1 MVLLKVK
8 KVENLVNKGEGLNL
22 KYVIELN
29 DVENDDQKG
38 FETNELFVL
47 KTNWIQESAKKTIE
61 IHDFTLKI
69 EFWIFIFFL
78 SMLIV
83 SRRYLQSPFHS
94 FLLDNMSINRKW

>member
-47 KTNWIQESAKKTIE
+47 KTNWIQESTKKTIE

-69 EFWIFIFFL
+69 EFSIFNFFFKYVNRI
-78 SMLIV
+78 SEIPSV
-83 SRRYLQSPFHS
+83 SLLQFSV
-94 FLLDNMSINRKW
+94 R